1 MDKIV
6 LNDATE
12 KDLISKISKQLI
24 QLEYL
29 EVFASQTLLWNTI
42 NNIQEHT
49 WTKEGCF
56 CIDASHSA
64 TG

>member
-29 EVFASQTLLWNTI
+29 EVFASQTLL
-42 NNIQEHT
+42 
-49 WTKEGCF
+49 
-56 CIDASHSA
+56 
-64 TG
+64 